1 MLSVFFVI
9 DPEKSDLQ
17 IICKIAVC
25 VISLISV
32 QRRYNPYSFKMKL
45 FLWYLLYYHHLF
57 YSHISFYSKTSFIHY
72 IHGDEAFDDD
82 SNAIIDLLVLHDS
95 GKKQLRVT
103 SVRLSD
109 IGANS
114 CTGDEFALTEY
125 FHAVNYGY
133 SSQRV
138 YRKQTSTFPLKVN

>member
-1 MLSVFFVI
+1 
-9 DPEKSDLQ
+9 
-17 IICKIAVC
+17 
-25 VISLISV
+25 
-32 QRRYNPYSFKMKL
+32 MKL

-114 CTGDEFALTEY
+114 CTGNEFDGTHTMDVKLP
-125 FHAVNYGY
+125 FI
-133 SSQRV
+133 
-138 YRKQTSTFPLKVN
+138 

>member
-1 MLSVFFVI
+1 
-9 DPEKSDLQ
+9 
-17 IICKIAVC
+17 
-25 VISLISV
+25 
-32 QRRYNPYSFKMKL
+32 MKL

-114 CTGDEFALTEY
+114 CTGEEFELMFLFNFSTSPLTKRCIAWYHVLPSNFEGQGP
-125 FHAVNYGY
+125 FPQGFGPRCSHSTRQEL
-133 SSQRV
+133 SSANQLNIRNWTV
-138 YRKQTSTFPLKVN
+138 RTKVSVA